1 MKSTIILMA
10 PLTLAALFGNS
21 MVLGGEIVVNIDC
34 QYNDGEYGHVR
45 YTGTAAAPDAGTYW
59 NQLSLI
65 PREIIDAVA
74 SDGFTPT
81 TVDLTAENVQ
91 GAYFQDNNA
100 NALLD
105 DYWFD
110 NTMVAKTITISSLLP
125 NTEHTLYMYGN
136 ETNVLFTSEGCMF
149 TFGGETKISL
159 GAQTV
164 PIPPN
169 PWLEGQDHVIFNV
182 TSDANGQ
189 IVGTYGGDGNY
200 NRWNGIQILWSS
212 VTASGVTIVQTD
224 GTTNVSESGPTSDSY
239 TIVIETEPAN
249 SVTITVDPDEQTDV
263 GNGTG
268 ASRDYIF
275 TQLDWDNAQT
285 VTVTAVTD
293 GIDEGRHTSTI
304 THTSV
309 SSDGNYGGISIDDVI
324 AIVTEYDNAGK
335 NWPGYRA
342 DGQLTGL
349 SYLQGNMANP
359 QILWSYYTGSR
370 ESLLTVDLEG
380 TGGTFT
386 LPTSNI
392 SIPGGDMTE
401 YNRQWGY
408 DGPYY
413 DLDETGS
420 YTHFTSQE
428 LANRYKIGNFLP
440 AQPGLEMV
448 EWKII
453 STNTPQ
459 PMEMFIRSGGSWSL
473 DWTNNAIAGYASG
486 AANRNVIVGD
496 FDDDGQ
502 LEASALS
509 LGRAHILDVATGG
522 VEQLNTTTFT
532 GRGYGWFGSVDF
544 NGDGP
549 QEMVILADTRNH
561 VGVMGWSGG
570 NLVKLWHREIE
581 SVIKQKQT
589 DIVPGVNPVE
599 DIDGD
604 GVPEIVFSIYNYDYA
619 SATIGGNQWHILV
632 LDGMTG
638 ALILDLT
645 DLYLTGLRD
654 IDNDGI
660 IELFTTSTNG
670 RDIQNP
676 GTLTIYSY
684 ENQILSALWQS
695 LQAAAFQKQKIED
708 FPSNVTTSSPDG
720 WQTLLAGPITDG
732 GRVVFF
738 TYRITEP
745 ETNTIQATAWQADAA
760 GAVQSLATMEAPYL
774 EVLAVRPAELA
785 GDPTVL
791 VHVEVPSIEPAQ
803 MTTVDASAAA
813 VYSELLGNPLSTA
826 VVGQLGD
833 GAPATVVTEGASKVM
848 QAFHPRGELD
858 VETIWRMQGHTSI
871 AQVDGVIR
879 GDDTALLA
887 DLTGDGN
894 LETIFATRGP
904 GGIGRMVALLPDGTE
919 LWHHD
924 FEAIPW
930 EKWEYV
936 TPGMGGWFAG
946 NFTSQDHADLFVT
959 VQRGTGHTGQ
969 EGYMLSG
976 IDGSEIWHRTAGG
989 STPYGAFGVGGQWMV
1004 VYDHDGDDLDD
1015 ILSNFPMT
1023 IYVMRGYDG
1032 QLILDEFVQYLFG
1045 PDAYNGY
1052 IFAADFRNN
1061 GQIEIQYGV
1070 RTPGFAML
1078 NSNAEIIWNNPTA
1091 GASAFLFPGL
1101 GDIDGDGTLEF
1112 LQVGSGSLLCIDSLT
1127 GSLEWSLPG
1136 TGGYVSPVT
1145 ADINGNGR
1153 HEAIVASGN
1162 TLKAV
1167 GYNGAGGGQTLWTVS
1182 FPDNIGAPAIAEI
1195 NCTTQIVVV
1204 CKNGYVYGVGTPI
1217 SYIRE
1222 DLNKNCRVDL
1232 PDFVAFA
1239 IRWLDTGCSGQSTC
1253 GGADFDESTAVDI
1266 ADLRSL
1272 IAKWLDCTCSASF

>member
-1 MKSTIILMA
+1 MRIVILLMM
-10 PLTLAALFGNS
+10 LTLILVAFASSAMAL
-21 MVLGGEIVVNIDC
+21 VVNVDC
-34 QYNDGEYGHVR
+34 QYNDGEYNHVT
-45 YTGTAAAPDAGTYW
+45 YSGTAAAPDTGTIW
-59 NQLSLI
+59 NQLDI
-65 PREIIDAVA
+65 PNKVITGAVA
-74 SDGFTPT
+74 SDGTPT
-81 TVDLTAENVQ
+81 SINISAENTV
-91 GAYFQDNNA
+91 GAYHQDNNA
-100 NALLD
+100 NDLLD

-110 NTMVAKTITISSLLP
+110 NTMVAKTITISGLLP
-125 NTEHTLYMYGN
+125 STEYTLYMYGN
-136 ETNVLFTSEGCMF
+136 ETNVNGVSEGC
-149 TFGGETKISL
+149 TFIFNGITQTTL
-159 GAQTV
+159 GAQAV

-169 PWLEGQDHVIFNV
+169 PWVLGYDHVIFNL
-182 TSDANGQ
+182 TSDASGQ
-189 IVGTYGGDGNY
+189 IVGTYGGDGAY
-200 NRWNGIQILWSS
+200 NRWNGVQILWSI
-212 VTASGVTIVQTD
+212 VINPGVTIVQTD
-224 GTTNVSESGPTSDSY
+224 GTTNVSEFGPTSDSY
-239 TIVIETEPAN
+239 TIVLNTEPTD

-263 GNGTG
+263 GNGPG
-268 ASRDYIF
+268 ISKDYIF
-275 TQLDWDNAQT
+275 TQLDWEDEQT
-285 VTVTAVTD
+285 VTVTAVQDDIT
-293 GIDEGRHTSTI
+293 EGTHTSTI
-304 THTSV
+304 TNTVTSN
-309 SSDGNYGGISIDDVI
+309 DDDYNGINLDVLVT
-324 AIVTEYDNAGK
+324 VTEPLYVSK
-335 NWPGYRA
+335 NWPGYRG

-349 SYLQGNMANP
+349 SSLQGNMTSP
-359 QILWSYYTGSR
+359 QILWSHYTGSR

-380 TGGTFT
+380 TGSTFT

-428 LANRYKIGNFLP
+428 LTANRYKVGDFLP

-473 DWTNNAIAGYASG
+473 NWVNNAIAGYASG
-486 AANRNVIVGD
+486 AANRNVIIGD
-496 FDDDGQ
+496 FDNDGQ
-502 LEASALS
+502 LETAALS
-509 LGRAHILDVATGG
+509 LGVAHVLDVATGG
-522 VEQLNTTTFT
+522 IEQTNTTTFT

-549 QEMVILADTRNH
+549 QELVILADTRNH
-561 VGVMGWSGG
+561 VGAMGWSGG
-570 NLVKLWHREIE
+570 NLIKLWHREIE

-589 DIVPGVNPVE
+589 DIVPGVNPIE

-604 GVPEIVFSIYNYDYA
+604 GVPEIIFSIYNYDYA
-619 SATIGGNQWHILV
+619 SATIGGNQWHIVV

-638 ALILDLT
+638 ALKLDIT
-645 DLYLTGLRD
+645 DHYLTGLRD
-654 IDNDGI
+654 LDNDGI
-660 IELFTTSTNG
+660 VELFTTSTDG
-670 RDIQNP
+670 RDIPDP

-684 ENQILSALWQS
+684 ENQILSARWQS
-695 LQAAAFQKQKIED
+695 PQGAAFQKQKIED
-708 FPSNVTTSSPDG
+708 FPLNVTTSSPDG

-732 GRVVFF
+732 GRPVFF

-745 ETNTIQATAWQADAA
+745 ETNTIQATAWQTDAA
-760 GAVQSLATMEAPYL
+760 GTVQSLATMEAPYL
-774 EVLAVRPAELA
+774 EVLAVRPAEQT

-803 MTTVDASAAA
+803 MTTADASATA

-826 VVGQLGD
+826 VVGQLRNGVST
-833 GAPATVVTEGASKVM
+833 TVVTEGAGKVM
-848 QAFHPRGELD
+848 HAFQPRGELD
-858 VETIWRMQGHTSI
+858 VETIWRLQGHTS
-871 AQVDGVIR
+871 ATLTDGVIR

-887 DLTGDGN
+887 DLTGDGA

-904 GGIGRMVALLPDGTE
+904 GGVGRIVALLPDGTE

-924 FEAIPW
+924 FEEIPW
-930 EKWEYV
+930 EKWAYV
-936 TPGMGGWFAG
+936 SPGMGGWFAG
-946 NFTSQDHADLFVT
+946 NFTSQNHADLFVT
-959 VQRGTGHTGQ
+959 ILRGTGHTGQ

-976 IDGSEIWHRTAGG
+976 IDGSEIWHRTEGG

-1004 VYDHDGDDLDD
+1004 VYDYDGDELDD

-1032 QLILDEFVQYLFG
+1032 QILLDEFVQYLFG
-1045 PDAYNGY
+1045 TDAYNGY

-1061 GQIEIQYGV
+1061 GQIEMQYGV
-1070 RTPGFAML
+1070 RTPGFSLL

-1091 GASAFLFPGL
+1091 GASAFLFPGV
-1101 GDIDGDGTLEF
+1101 GDIDGDGALEF
-1112 LQVGSGSLLCIDSLT
+1112 LQVGSGSLRCIDSLT

-1136 TGGYVSPVT
+1136 IGGYVPPVT

-1153 HEAIVASGN
+1153 HEVIVASGN

-1182 FPDNIGAPAIAEI
+1182 FPGNIGAPAIAEI

-1204 CKNGYVYGVGTPI
+1204 CDNGYVYGVGTPI
-1217 SYIRE
+1217 SYMRE
-1222 DLNKNCRVDL
+1222 DLNRNCRI
-1232 PDFVAFA
+1232 DFLDFA
-1239 IRWLDTGCSGQSTC
+1239 IFAGHWPETGCLGQSSC
-1253 GGADFDESTAVDI
+1253 DGADFDESTIVDI
-1266 ADLRSL
+1266 ADLWSFVL
-1272 IAKWLDCTCSASF
+1272 KWLD